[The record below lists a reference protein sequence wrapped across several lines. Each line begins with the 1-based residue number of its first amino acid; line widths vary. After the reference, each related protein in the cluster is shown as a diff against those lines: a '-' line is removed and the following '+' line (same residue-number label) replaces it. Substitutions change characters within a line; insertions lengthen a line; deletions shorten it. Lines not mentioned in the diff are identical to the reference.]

1 MLVGIEATK
10 SGSISRAGVGVHY
23 EEFGSG
29 TRCVLLLPTWS
40 IVHSDI
46 WRYQVPHLARQYR
59 VLTFDGRGNGL
70 SDRPL
75 EPDAYSDREFADD
88 ALAVMDALDVEQA
101 AIVSNSQGGTW
112 GLLLAAEHA
121 DRIPAS
127 VFIAPNVPLA
137 PTLPARAPAN
147 AVFDEP
153 LDRYD
158 GWFKFN
164 RHYWATDWPD
174 FLQFFFSNCFTEPD
188 SEAEIAHF
196 VGMGLHTS
204 PEVIVATV
212 EAPGMD
218 LAVASR
224 LASSVRRP
232 ALVIHGDSDAI
243 TSTHRGIE
251 LARLANAELVVL
263 AGSGHE
269 PQCRIPGH
277 VNDLLDHFLAENLSS
292 VGRG

>member
-1 MLVGIEATK
+1 MLVDIEAK
-10 SGSISRAGVGVHY
+10 NSGSISRAGVRVHY

-46 WRYQVPHLARQYR
+46 WRHQVPHLAQHYR

-70 SDRPL
+70 SDRPMD
-75 EPDAYSDREFADD
+75 PDAYSEREFAAD
-88 ALAVMDALDVEQA
+88 ALAIMDALDVKEA

-127 VFIAPNVPLA
+127 VFIAPNVPLS
-137 PTLPARAPAN
+137 PTLPARASSA
-147 AVFDEP
+147 AAFHQP

-164 RHYWATDWPD
+164 RHYWATAWPD
-174 FLQFFFSNCFTEPD
+174 FLQFFFSMCFTEPD

-196 VGMGLHTS
+196 VGMGLQTS

-212 EAPGMD
+212 QAPGMD
-218 LAVASR
+218 SALASR
-224 LASSVRRP
+224 LASSVGRP
-232 ALVIHGDSDAI
+232 ALVIHGDADAI
-243 TSTHRGIE
+243 TSTKRGIE

-269 PQCRIPGH
+269 PQCRIPGQ
-277 VNDLLDHFLAENLSS
+277 VNDLLDQFLAENLSP
-292 VGRG
+292 VGSG